1 MVSYDGVTIQ
11 RFPITVGGYWLFQLG
26 VGLGCVLIMGLL
38 FVAFQLVTKNQ
49 YAGIALAVGFSLC
62 LIAIIQVVPGGENSL
77 LAMSSPIGLFLNT
90 GLFLQARF
98 LFAVL
103 PHFEGLSLLFWGLVA
118 SLIGGL
124 GFLRMR
130 RTAL

>member
-1 MVSYDGVTIQ
+1 M
-11 RFPITVGGYWLFQLG
+11 GGYWLFQLG
-26 VGLGCVLIMGLL
+26 VGLGSVLIMALL

-49 YAGIALAVGFSLC
+49 YAGVALAVGFSLC

-103 PHFEGLSLLFWGLVA
+103 PHFEGLSLLFWGLVG
-118 SLIGGL
+118 SLVGGL